1 MRTLVAS
8 TLVFA
13 AVAGAGR
20 SEDWPQWRG
29 PGGNGVSKDTGFPSR
44 WSGKDLAW
52 KAPLGGLGISSPIV
66 WGDRVFVTSQAG
78 RAPLKPG
85 THPTLARG
93 EEARAESPLGGSR
106 PPGGDAGKVEFL
118 VEAFSREEGGRLW
131 QYRLAAEGELPEVH
145 QKHNLASPS
154 PVTDGERVYAW
165 FGNGQLVA
173 LRVDGQLAWQR
184 HLGREYSPFRINWG
198 HGSSPALY
206 EDLVILLCDH
216 EPASYL
222 VALDARTGRERWKVE
237 RSKGSISY
245 STPTIVRGPRGDEMI
260 VNSTTRVDAYDPR
273 TGELLWWA
281 GGSHRFGV
289 PVPAHHDGVLYA
301 SRGYRSGPY
310 FAVRTGGRGD
320 VSKTHVSW
328 SVPTG
333 APYVSSLLHYQGLLY
348 MANDA
353 GIVTCVD
360 PATGEKVWQERI
372 EGIFTASPV
381 GAEGRVYLVS
391 ETGETIVLQAG
402 RDARVLGRNAIGERS
417 VATPALS
424 RGDIFIRTD
433 DHVIRVGS
441 AR

>member
-1 MRTLVAS
+1 
-8 TLVFA
+8 
-13 AVAGAGR
+13 
-20 SEDWPQWRG
+20 
-29 PGGNGVSKDTGFPSR
+29 
-44 WSGKDLAW
+44 
-52 KAPLGGLGISSPIV
+52 
-66 WGDRVFVTSQAG
+66 
-78 RAPLKPG
+78 
-85 THPTLARG
+85 
-93 EEARAESPLGGSR
+93 
-106 PPGGDAGKVEFL
+106 
-118 VEAFSREEGGRLW
+118 
-131 QYRLAAEGELPEVH
+131 
-145 QKHNLASPS
+145 
-154 PVTDGERVYAW
+154 
-165 FGNGQLVA
+165 
-173 LRVDGQLAWQR
+173 
-184 HLGREYSPFRINWG
+184 
-198 HGSSPALY
+198 
-206 EDLVILLCDH
+206 
-216 EPASYL
+216 
-222 VALDARTGRERWKVE
+222 
-237 RSKGSISY
+237 
-245 STPTIVRGPRGDEMI
+245 
-260 VNSTTRVDAYDPR
+260 
-273 TGELLWWA
+273 
-281 GGSHRFGV
+281 
-289 PVPAHHDGVLYA
+289 VPAHHDGVLYA

-320 VSKTHVSW
+320 VSNSHVSW

-402 RDARVLGRNAIGERS
+402 RDARVLSRNAIGERS